1 MRMRFPSG
9 GTRSAHDRNIRSV
22 WVQEFEAVVENG
34 RVGQFRVNVKFL
46 LKEGPDVAEGMGL
59 PRGEG

>member
-46 LKEGPDVAEGMGL
+46 LEEGPDVAEGMRL

>member
-1 MRMRFPSG
+1 MERAAR
-9 GTRSAHDRNIRSV
+9 TIRNIRSV

-34 RVGQFRVNVKFL
+34 RVSQFRVNVKISSL
-46 LKEGPDVAEGMGL
+46 LEEEQDVAEGMGL